1 MSMKLERP
9 QGEEYETLRA
19 EVDRNS
25 QITATVFLAN
35 ITVTAALIGYGLSS
49 KLGPIF
55 LSPFAIIIPS
65 LFFISSQLESTTRI
79 AAYIL
84 VFFEA
89 DSKELNWETR
99 WLEIRQKGLLPHKR
113 KYTFSLSGL
122 YGALSV
128 GCIMLAGFFW
138 PMDWWMYGTAVVLI
152 ALLVLFGI
160 LSLSRAFSL
169 QFCKQ
174 YVEAWTK
181 VKNSGTSS

>member
-1 MSMKLERP
+1 MKLERY
-9 QGEEYETLRA
+9 QGEEYKTLRA

-25 QITATVFLAN
+25 QITATVFLAT
-35 ITVTAALIGYGLSS
+35 ITVTSALIGYGISS

-79 AAYIL
+79 AAYIM

-89 DSKELNWETR
+89 DSEELNWETR
-99 WLEIRQKGLLPHKR
+99 WLEVRQKGLLPHKR

-128 GCIMLAGFFW
+128 GCIMLAGFYW
-138 PMDWWMYGTAVVLI
+138 HIDWWMYGTAVGLI
-152 ALLVLFGI
+152 ALLVSLGI
-160 LSLSRAFSL
+160 LSLYRAFSV

-174 YVEAWTK
+174 YVDAWTK
-181 VKNSGTSS
+181 VKHSETST

>member
-1 MSMKLERP
+1 VKLDKY
-9 QGEEYETLRA
+9 QGEEYKTLRA
-19 EVDRNS
+19 EIDRNS
-25 QITATVFLAN
+25 QITATVFLAA
-35 ITVTAALIGYGLSS
+35 ITATSALIGYGISS

-79 AAYIL
+79 AAYIM

-89 DSKELNWETR
+89 DSEGLNWETR
-99 WLEIRQKGLLPHKR
+99 WLKIRQKGLLPHRR

-122 YGALSV
+122 YGALSA
-128 GCIMLAGFFW
+128 GCIMLAGFYW
-138 PMDWWMYGTAVVLI
+138 NMDWWMYGIAVGLI

-160 LSLSRAFSL
+160 LSLNRAFSL
-169 QFCKQ
+169 KFCKQ

-181 VKNSGTSS
+181 LKQREQPD